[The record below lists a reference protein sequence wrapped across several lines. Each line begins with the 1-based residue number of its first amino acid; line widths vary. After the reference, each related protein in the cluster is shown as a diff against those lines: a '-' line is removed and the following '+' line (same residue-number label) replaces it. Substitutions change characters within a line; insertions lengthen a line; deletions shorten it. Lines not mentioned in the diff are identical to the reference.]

1 MKEANFKY
9 FVNGVEVD
17 GRKIDWQYTTS
28 ITSKDNEIY
37 IFCDKED
44 KEYVIYNP
52 ESSSPHSTFLDM
64 IGGILINRQPKDQA
78 EPSIEEMIREAVEG
92 TPTQAGVKY
101 NSHKAPL
108 DIVQTRQFPK
118 ALQALAL
125 ATAFGNKKYK
135 ETDKDFLNFKRVE
148 GGSQTYFD
156 AAARHNANRYET
168 AQDTGLP
175 HLVHAVW
182 NMLAALELTIEE
194 CGVDIE
200 AASEEYL
207 KNLHR
212 SE

>member
-17 GRKIDWQYTTS
+17 GNKIDWQLTTS
-28 ITSKDNEIY
+28 ISNKDNN
-37 IFCDKED
+37 IFITCDKED
-44 KEYVIYNP
+44 EQSILFNP
-52 ESSSPHSTFLDM
+52 EYSAQPSFVDIMGS
-64 IGGILINRQPKDQA
+64 ILLNYGFTEVVEEEAIPSNGSA
-78 EPSIEEMIREAVEG
+78 EVTSPSI
-92 TPTQAGVKY
+92 GVKY
-101 NSHKAPL
+101 NYHKAPL

-135 ETDKDFLNFKRVE
+135 DTDKDFLNFKRVE

-194 CGVDIE
+194 WEVDME
-200 AASEEYL
+200 VASEEYL
-207 KNLHR
+207 KNLH
-212 SE
+212 SSN